1 MMALK
6 HQPSYYKTP
15 FFKWRQRVG
24 FGISDY
30 ACNLAYLLTNTY
42 LLFYYTNCAGI
53 KAADAGFMFVV
64 TKFID
69 AITDYLTGAW
79 IDRTDTKMGRYRPW
93 MLFGAPVLAFGMI
106 ILFSVPT
113 GWAYM
118 AKMVWAY
125 VSYVI
130 FSFGYTLVNIPMTPI
145 VTSLSPDP
153 VERTNIVTTKQ
164 MFASL
169 GSLTSSL
176 FVLPMV
182 QFFSGS
188 KDAVGSALASGYR
201 MTNVVLGVIVIVL
214 MIICVFN
221 IEEINPPIVVKEEDT
236 GKKAK
241 SNIFSDMKD
250 IFKNKYYI
258 MFIFFVIS
266 FFLGYLVMYAAIQ
279 YYFTYIVGDTKLM
292 SIAMSIMTI
301 VPIPLYVLTS
311 VLCAKGVKKST
322 FLRVGSLIAV
332 ISLILM
338 FFLSGKVTTMIFI
351 TLWSVGFGLRQ
362 SILFATFPDIFD
374 YTEYQVGRSLAG
386 TQYSIASFCT
396 KLASALS
403 SALVSGLLVWGAYDP
418 EALDGMLS
426 AGKTVIDIAA
436 AYPSTVLAIKIAFI
450 GVSIVTN
457 LIAFLV
463 LVPFKLEDI
472 YPEVR
477 AELDKRRAA
486 VSKK

>member
-1 MMALK
+1 MMAPK
-6 HQPSYYKTP
+6 HKPEYYKTP

-42 LLFYYTNCAGI
+42 LMFYYTNCAGI
-53 KAADAGFMFVV
+53 SPGDAGFMFVV
-64 TKFID
+64 TKAID
-69 AITDYLTGAW
+69 AVTDYLTGVW

-93 MLFGAPVLAFGMI
+93 MLFGAPVLAIGMI

-113 GWAYM
+113 GWAYG
-118 AKMVWAY
+118 AKLAWAY

-130 FSFGYTLVNIPMTPI
+130 FSYGYTLVNIPMTPI

-188 KDAVGSALASGYR
+188 KDATGNALATGYR
-201 MTNVVLGVIVIVL
+201 MTNVVLGTIVIIL
-214 MIICVFN
+214 MIICVTN
-221 IEEINPPIVVKEEDT
+221 IEEINPPVSAPKKE
-236 GKKAK
+236 KKG
-241 SNIFSDMKD
+241 NIFTDMKD
-250 IFKNKYYI
+250 MFRNQYYV
-258 MFIFFVIS
+258 MFIFFVI
-266 FFLGYLVMYAAIQ
+266 FFYLGYLVMYAAIQ
-279 YYFTYIVGDTKLM
+279 YYFTYIVGDTQLM
-292 SIAMSIMTI
+292 SIAMSVMTI
-301 VPIPLYVLTS
+301 VPIPLFVLTS
-311 VLCAKGVKKST
+311 VLCARGVRKSSL
-322 FLRVGSLIAV
+322 LRLGSLIAAV
-332 ISLILM
+332 SLVCM
-338 FFLSGKVTTMIFI
+338 FFISGKAAIMIFI

-386 TQYSIASFCT
+386 TQYSIASFCC

-403 SALVSGLLVWGAYDP
+403 SAVVAGLLVWGSYDGAAMDA
-418 EALDGMLS
+418 ALA
-426 AGKTVIDIAA
+426 AGQTVANLAA
-436 AYPSTVLAIKIAFI
+436 DYPSAILAIKIAFAGI
-450 GVSIVTN
+450 SIVTN
-457 LIAFLV
+457 VLAFAV
-463 LVPFKLEDI
+463 LVPFKLDKI
-472 YPEVR
+472 YPEIR

-486 VSKK
+486 AGNA

>member
-6 HQPSYYKTP
+6 HQPNYYKTP

-53 KAADAGFMFVV
+53 KAADAGFMFVI

-113 GWAYM
+113 GWTYM
-118 AKMVWAY
+118 AKIAWAY

-153 VERTNIVTTKQ
+153 IERTNIVTTKQ

-176 FVLPMV
+176 FVLPLV

-188 KDAVGSALASGYR
+188 EDAVGSALASGYR
-201 MTNVVLGVIVIVL
+201 MTNVVLGIIVIVL

-221 IEEINPPIVVKEEDT
+221 IEEINPPVVVTEDKT
-236 GKKAK
+236 DKKAK
-241 SNIFSDMKD
+241 GNIFADMKD

-279 YYFTYIVGDTKLM
+279 YYFTYIVGDTTLM
-292 SIAMSIMTI
+292 SVAMSIMTI
-301 VPIPLYVLTS
+301 VPIPLYLLTS
-311 VLCAKGVKKST
+311 ILCAKGIKKST
-322 FLRVGSLIAV
+322 FLKSGSLVSMIA
-332 ISLILM
+332 LIFM
-338 FFLSGKVTTMIFI
+338 FFFSGKLATIVFI

-386 TQYSIASFCT
+386 TQYSIASFST

-403 SALVSGLLVWGAYDP
+403 SALVSGLLVWGSYNA

-426 AGKTVIDIAA
+426 AGQTVADIAG
-436 AYPSTVLAIKIAFI
+436 AYPNTVLAIKIAFI
-450 GVSIVTN
+450 GVSVITN

-463 LVPFKLEDI
+463 LIPYKLEKI
-472 YPEVR
+472 YPEIR
-477 AELDKRRAA
+477 AELDKRHAA
-486 VSKK
+486 TDNE

>member
-1 MMALK
+1 MTLK
-6 HQPSYYKTP
+6 HKPEYYKTP
-15 FFKWRQRVG
+15 LFKWRQRVG

-53 KAADAGFMFVV
+53 DAADAGFMFVI

-69 AITDYLTGAW
+69 AVTDYLTGAW

-93 MLFGAPVLAFGMI
+93 MLFGAPVLAIGMI

-113 GWAYM
+113 GWAYG
-118 AKMVWAY
+118 AKLAWAY

-153 VERTNIVTTKQ
+153 IERTNIVTTKQ

-188 KDAVGSALASGYR
+188 ADAVGSALASGYR
-201 MTNVVLGVIVIVL
+201 MTNVVLGAIVIIL
-214 MIICVFN
+214 MIICVTN
-221 IEEINPPIVVKEEDT
+221 IEEINPPTAAAPEE
-236 GKKAK
+236 KKG
-241 SNIFSDMKD
+241 NIFSDMKD
-250 IFKNKYYI
+250 MFKNKFYI
-258 MFIFFVIS
+258 MFIFFVI
-266 FFLGYLVMYAAIQ
+266 FFYLGYLVMYAAIQ
-279 YYFTYIVGDTKLM
+279 YYFTYIIGDTTLM

-301 VPIPLYVLTS
+301 VPIPLFVLTS
-311 VLCAKGVKKST
+311 VLCAKGVKKSSL
-322 FLRVGSLIAV
+322 LRIGSLVAA
-332 ISLILM
+332 ISLIFM
-338 FFLSGKVTTMIFI
+338 FFINGKAATMVFI

-386 TQYSIASFCT
+386 TQYSIASFCC

-403 SALVSGLLVWGAYDP
+403 SAVVSAFLVWGAYNA
-418 EALDGMLS
+418 EAMDGMLA
-426 AGKTVIDIAA
+426 AGQTVADIAG
-436 AYPSTVLAIKIAFI
+436 AYPNAILAIKIAFV

-457 LIAFLV
+457 LLAFLV
-463 LVPFKLEDI
+463 LVPFKLEKI
-472 YPEVR
+472 YPEIR

-486 VSKK
+486 ITNNE

>member
-1 MMALK
+1 
-6 HQPSYYKTP
+6 
-15 FFKWRQRVG
+15 
-24 FGISDY
+24 
-30 ACNLAYLLTNTY
+30 
-42 LLFYYTNCAGI
+42 
-53 KAADAGFMFVV
+53 MFVI

-69 AITDYLTGAW
+69 AITDYLTGTW

-93 MLFGAPVLAFGMI
+93 MLWGAPVLAFGMV

-113 GWAYM
+113 AWGSPAKLAWAYI
-118 AKMVWAY
+118 
-125 VSYVI
+125 SYII

-201 MTNVVLGVIVIVL
+201 LTNVVLGIIVIVL
-214 MIICVFN
+214 MILCVFN
-221 IEEINPPIVVKEEDT
+221 VEEINPPTTDLDDQ
-236 GKKAK
+236 GKKK
-241 SNIFSDMKD
+241 KINILKDLKD

-258 MFIFFVIS
+258 MFIFFVI
-266 FFLGYLVMYAAIQ
+266 FFYLGYLVMYAAIQ
-279 YYFTYIVGDTKLM
+279 YYFTYIVGDTTLM
-292 SIAMSIMTI
+292 SVAMNIMTI
-301 VPIPLYVLTS
+301 VPIPIFLLSS
-311 VLCAKGVKKST
+311 VLCAKGVKKSS
-322 FLRVGSLIAV
+322 LLKVGSLVAM
-332 ISLILM
+332 ISLVFM
-338 FFLSGKVTTMIFI
+338 FFMNGKVSTLVFI
-351 TLWSVGFGLRQ
+351 TIWSIGFGLRQ

-386 TQYSIASFCT
+386 TQYSIASFCC

-403 SALVSGLLVWGAYDP
+403 SAVVSGLLVWGAYDP
-418 EALDGMLS
+418 EAMDAMLT
-426 AGKTVIDIAA
+426 AGKTVTDIATT
-436 AYPSTVLAIKIAFI
+436 YPDTVLAIKIAFI

-457 LIAFLV
+457 LLAFVV
-463 LVPFKLEDI
+463 LVPFKLDKI
-472 YPEVR
+472 YPKIRV
-477 AELDKRRAA
+477 ELDERRALT
-486 VSKK
+486 KK

>member
-1 MMALK
+1 MMKLK
-6 HQPSYYKTP
+6 HEPQYYKTP

-53 KAADAGFMFVV
+53 KAEDAGFMFVV

-79 IDRTDTKMGRYRPW
+79 IDRTDTKLGRYRPW
-93 MLFGAPVLAFGMI
+93 MLFGAPVLAFGMV

-113 GWAYM
+113 AWSSP
-118 AKMVWAY
+118 AKLAWAY
-125 VSYVI
+125 VSYII

-201 MTNVVLGVIVIVL
+201 MTNVVLGIIVIIL

-221 IEEINPPIVVKEEDT
+221 IEEINPPVVSAKQDN
-236 GKKAK
+236 KVK
-241 SNIFSDMKD
+241 SNIFKDLKD
-250 IFKNKYYI
+250 ICKNKYYI
-258 MFIFFVIS
+258 MFIFFVI
-266 FFLGYLVMYAAIQ
+266 FFYLGYLVMYAAIQ
-279 YYFTYIVGDTKLM
+279 YYFTYIIGDTKLM
-292 SIAMSIMTI
+292 SFAMSIMTI
-301 VPIPLYVLTS
+301 VPIPIFLLTS
-311 VLCAKGVKKST
+311 VLCAKGVKKSS
-322 FLRVGSLIAV
+322 LLKVGSLVAMV
-332 ISLILM
+332 SLIFM
-338 FFLSGKVTTMIFI
+338 FFTNGKTETIIFI

-374 YTEYQVGRSLAG
+374 YTEYQIGRSLAG
-386 TQYSIASFCT
+386 TQYSVASFCC

-403 SALVSGLLVWGAYDP
+403 SAVVSALLVWGAYNP
-418 EALDGMLS
+418 EAMDQMLS
-426 AGKTVIDIAA
+426 SGQTVADIAA
-436 AYPSTVLAIKIAFI
+436 AYPQTVLAIKIAFI

-457 LIAFLV
+457 FMAFAV
-463 LVPFKLEDI
+463 LVPFKLDTI
-472 YPEVR
+472 YPEIR
-477 AELDKRRAA
+477 RELDKRRG
-486 VSKK
+486 

>member
-6 HQPSYYKTP
+6 HKPEYYKTP

-42 LLFYYTNCAGI
+42 LMFYYTNCAGI
-53 KAADAGFMFVV
+53 DAGDAGFMFVI
-64 TKFID
+64 TKAID
-69 AITDYLTGAW
+69 AVTDYLTGVW

-106 ILFSVPT
+106 ALFSVPT
-113 GWAYM
+113 NWAYG
-118 AKMVWAY
+118 AKLAWAY
-125 VSYVI
+125 ISYVI
-130 FSFGYTLVNIPMTPI
+130 FSYGYTLVNIPMTPI

-188 KDAVGSALASGYR
+188 ENAVGNALASGYR
-201 MTNVVLGVIVIVL
+201 MTNVVLGSIVIIL
-214 MIICVFN
+214 MIICVLN
-221 IEEINPPIVVKEEDT
+221 IEEINPPVAAPVKE
-236 GKKAK
+236 KKG
-241 SNIFSDMKD
+241 NIFSDMKD
-250 IFKNKYYI
+250 MFKNKFYI
-258 MFIFFVIS
+258 MFIFFVI
-266 FFLGYLVMYAAIQ
+266 FFYLGYLVMYAAIQ
-279 YYFTYIVGDTKLM
+279 YYFTYIIGDTDLM

-301 VPIPLYVLTS
+301 VPIPLFLLTS
-311 VLCAKGVKKST
+311 VLCARGVRKSSL
-322 FLRVGSLIAV
+322 LRLGSLVAA
-332 ISLILM
+332 ISLIGM
-338 FFLSGKVTTMIFI
+338 FFMSGKAATMVFI

-386 TQYSIASFCT
+386 TQYSIASFCC

-403 SALVSGLLVWGAYDP
+403 SAVVAGLLVWGTYNG
-418 EALDGMLS
+418 EAMDAMLA
-426 AGKTVIDIAA
+426 AGQTVVDIAG
-436 AYPSTVLAIKIAFI
+436 AYPSAILAIKIAFV

-457 LIAFLV
+457 LLAFLV
-463 LVPFKLEDI
+463 LVPFTLDKI
-472 YPEVR
+472 YPEIR
-477 AELDKRRAA
+477 AELDKRRSAA
-486 VSKK
+486 TNSEN

>member
-6 HQPSYYKTP
+6 HKPEYYKTP

-42 LLFYYTNCAGI
+42 LMFYYTNCAGI
-53 KAADAGFMFVV
+53 DAGDAGFMFVI
-64 TKFID
+64 TKAID
-69 AITDYLTGAW
+69 AVTDYLTGVW

-106 ILFSVPT
+106 ALFSVPT
-113 GWAYM
+113 NWAYG
-118 AKMVWAY
+118 AKLAWAY
-125 VSYVI
+125 ISYVI
-130 FSFGYTLVNIPMTPI
+130 FSYGYTLVNIPMTPI

-188 KDAVGSALASGYR
+188 ENAVGSALASGYR
-201 MTNVVLGVIVIVL
+201 MTNVVLGAIVIIL
-214 MIICVFN
+214 MIICVLN
-221 IEEINPPIVVKEEDT
+221 IEEINPPVVAEVKEEK
-236 GKKAK
+236 G
-241 SNIFSDMKD
+241 NIFSDMKD
-250 IFKNKYYI
+250 MFKNKFYI
-258 MFIFFVIS
+258 MFIFFVI
-266 FFLGYLVMYAAIQ
+266 FFYLGYLVMYAAIQ
-279 YYFTYIVGDTKLM
+279 YYFTYIIGDTDLM

-301 VPIPLYVLTS
+301 VPIPLFLLTS
-311 VLCAKGVKKST
+311 VLCARGVRKSSL
-322 FLRVGSLIAV
+322 LRLGSLVAA
-332 ISLILM
+332 ISLIGM
-338 FFLSGKVTTMIFI
+338 FFMSGKAATMVFI

-386 TQYSIASFCT
+386 TQYSIASFCC

-403 SALVSGLLVWGAYDP
+403 SAVVAGLLVWGAYNG
-418 EALDGMLS
+418 EAMDAMLA
-426 AGKTVIDIAA
+426 AGQTVVDIAG
-436 AYPSTVLAIKIAFI
+436 AYPSAILAIKIAFV

-457 LIAFLV
+457 LLAFLV
-463 LVPFKLEDI
+463 LVPFTLDKI
-472 YPEVR
+472 YPEIR

-486 VSKK
+486 ATNSEN